1 MNSQEAD
8 LMQHRNR
15 SVKSVKFQFSEH
27 RTDGRDDRTDDKTVR
42 QGMSGL
48 AKNLGLED
56 YTIEQK

>member
-8 LMQHRNR
+8 LMKHRNR

-27 RTDGRDDRTDDKTVR
+27 RTDRVDDRTDDKTVR

-56 YTIEQK
+56 YMIEQK

>member
-1 MNSQEAD
+1 MK
-8 LMQHRNR
+8 HRNR

-27 RTDGRDDRTDDKTVR
+27 RTDRVDDRTDDKTVR